1 MRSKK
6 DDNINDFGLH
16 SFPKGTIIKNGGDEM
31 LKDVEEKV
39 TLIEGWARDGLSQK
53 QIADNL
59 GIGLT
64 TLKDYRKK
72 SPTISTALKK
82 GREVSDYHVENAL
95 YQSAINGNVTA
106 MIFWLKNRKPNEWK
120 DKKEPAE
127 IEIMKKDLELR
138 ERKLK
143 LEEEKIKDLKNQFLE
158 FNISIVD

>member
-143 LEEEKIKDLKNQFLE
+143 LEEEKVKDLKNQCLE

>member
-1 MRSKK
+1 M
-6 DDNINDFGLH
+6 
-16 SFPKGTIIKNGGDEM
+16 IKE
-31 LKDVEEKV
+31 VEEKAI
-39 TLIEGWARDGLSQK
+39 LIEGWARDGLSQQ

-95 YQSAINGNVTA
+95 YKAATGGNVQA
-106 MIFWLKNRKPNEWK
+106 MIFWLKNRKPSQWK
-120 DKKEPAE
+120 DKKEPLE
-127 IEIMKKDLELR
+127 IELMRKELALR

-143 LEEEKIKDLKNQFLE
+143 LEEEKLQNIKDQILNV
-158 FNISIVD
+158 NVNIVD

>member
-1 MRSKK
+1 M
-6 DDNINDFGLH
+6 
-16 SFPKGTIIKNGGDEM
+16 IKE
-31 LKDVEEKV
+31 VEEKAI
-39 TLIEGWARDGLSQK
+39 LIEGWARDGLSQQ

-72 SPTISTALKK
+72 SPTISTAIKK

-95 YQSAINGNVTA
+95 YKSAIEGNVTA

-120 DKKEPAE
+120 DKKEPME
-127 IEIMKKDLELR
+127 IELMRKELSLR

-143 LEEEKIKDLKNQFLE
+143 LEEQKTKDLLNKII
-158 FNISIVD
+158 NIDVNIIE